1 MDMKFAVGMKQ
12 KLLSS
17 SFMLFYYIKEKDLDW
32 CDFWLVNLGMK
43 FKGWFSL
50 ADKH

>member
-1 MDMKFAVGMKQ
+1 MDVKFTVGMKQ

-17 SFMLFYYIKEKDLDW
+17 SFMLFYLIEEQDIDG
-32 CDFWLVNLGMK
+32 CNFSMVNLGMK

-50 ADKH
+50 ANKH